1 MFIHKKVHPIFLK
14 MVFKINCF
22 AVNICVFIFIN
33 LSNGQNEPTISI
45 VADNEHADFGKPVA
59 IRCTVK
65 DLQISQIYSY
75 SVSYICDSYDNS
87 LVDEVANWIV
97 DDAGIVSFETNETSS
112 SLLGLKIGQGEKG
125 NYPDFD
131 IKLEPAFDKE
141 DIYACYCRLNVFEIP
156 NDVLP
161 IHYYSEFISFY
172 PKLNAQ
178 IEYSATPSSF
188 YIGRLF
194 NSQCKLDNFNPSE
207 YIYYEI
213 GFMLNNEN
221 NWIAYYEIDVGKY
234 LQKLNKKYFLLVFY
248 S

>member
-1 MFIHKKVHPIFLK
+1 